1 MASVTSLT
9 ASVHQRLATALSAT
23 LPTADADPL
32 LRRSDRADY
41 QANGILA
48 LAKKAKA
55 NPREL
60 ATQVVARVESGEL
73 IGEIEVS
80 GPGFLNITLTDR
92 AITQNLA
99 ARYADDTG
107 RLGVP
112 TAERPGTTVI
122 DYAQPNVAKEMHV
135 GHLRSAVIGDAVVQ
149 ILEFTGENVV
159 RRHHIGDWGTQFG
172 MLIQYLDEHPHELDH
187 KDARVSGEEAMSNL
201 DRLYKAARKLFDSD
215 EEFKTRARRRVV
227 DLQAGDPHTLATWQ
241 KFVDESKIYFFSVF
255 EKLDMEVR
263 DADIVG
269 ESGYNDMLDETCRLL
284 EESGVAV
291 RSEGALCV
299 FFDDVKGPDG
309 NPVPLIVKKSDGGYG
324 YAATD
329 LSAIRDRVF
338 HLKANSL
345 LYVVDA
351 RQSLHFKMVFET
363 ARRAGW
369 LNDDD
374 VKAFQLAFGTVLG
387 KDGKP
392 FKTREGETIRLVDL
406 LDEAIDRAT
415 AVVREKAE
423 KVGLTEEEIV
433 ENGRYVGIGA
443 VKYADLSTSAVR
455 DYKFD
460 LDQMVSLNG
469 DTSVYLQY
477 AYARIQ
483 SILRKAG
490 EAGPAAHP
498 ELELAPA
505 ERALG
510 LHLDQFG
517 EAVAEVAES
526 YEPHKLAAYLFRLAT
541 LLTSFYDQCPVLKA
555 ESPAQVENRLFLV
568 DLTARTLHRGM
579 ALLATRTPSPHAP
592 PPGYRPPAAGRV
604 ALRHPRP
611 GRCRCLPLQSL
622 AWRPFPI
629 RCPSWRPTRAG
640 VCSGLNSRFRRGG

>member
-1 MASVTSLT
+1 MASVTSLSDNVQQHL
-9 ASVHQRLATALSAT
+9 ASALSAT
-23 LPTADADPL
+23 LPEAAGADPL
-32 LRRSDRADY
+32 LRRSDRADF

-60 ATQVVARVESGEL
+60 ATQVVDRVVTGDV
-73 IGEIEVS
+73 IKDVEVS
-80 GPGFLNITLTDR
+80 GPGFLNITLADK

-112 TAERPGTTVI
+112 TAADPGTTVI

-135 GHLRSAVIGDAVVQ
+135 GHLRSAVIGDSVVQ
-149 ILEFTGENVV
+149 LLEFTGENVI

-187 KDARVSGEEAMSNL
+187 KADRVTGEEAMSNL
-201 DRLYKAARKLFDSD
+201 DRLYKAARKKFDSD

-227 DLQAGDPHTLATWQ
+227 DLQAGDPHTLAMWQ

-255 EKLDMEVR
+255 EKLDMEIR

-269 ESGYNDMLDETCRLL
+269 ESGYNDMLAETCRLL

-299 FFDDVKGPDG
+299 FFDDIKGPDG
-309 NPVPLIVKKSDGGYG
+309 KPVPLIVQKSDGGYG

-338 HLKANSL
+338 NLKANTL

-351 RQSLHFKMVFET
+351 RQALHFRMVFET

-369 LNDDD
+369 LGDD
-374 VKAFQLAFGTVLG
+374 VTAVQLAFGTVLG

-392 FKTREGETIRLVDL
+392 FKTREGETVRLVDL
-406 LDEAIDRAT
+406 LDEAIERAS
-415 AVVREKAE
+415 AVVREKAQD
-423 KVGLTEEEIV
+423 LSEEEIA
-433 ENGRYVGIGA
+433 ERGTQVGIGA
-443 VKYADLSTSAVR
+443 VKYADLSTSANR

-490 EAGPAAHP
+490 EVRPAAHP
-498 ELELAPA
+498 ELPLADA

-510 LHLDQFG
+510 LHLDSFAETVR
-517 EAVAEVAES
+517 EAAAEYA
-526 YEPHKLAAYLFRLAT
+526 PHKLAAYLYQVASLFT
-541 LLTSFYDQCPVLKA
+541 TFYDKCPVLRA
-555 ESPAQVENRLFLV
+555 ETPAQVENRLFLS
-568 DLTARTLHRGM
+568 DLTARTLHQGM
-579 ALLATRTPSPHAP
+579 TLLGIRTPEK
-592 PPGYRPPAAGRV
+592 
-604 ALRHPRP
+604 L
-611 GRCRCLPLQSL
+611 
-622 AWRPFPI
+622 
-629 RCPSWRPTRAG
+629 
-640 VCSGLNSRFRRGG
+640 

>member
-1 MASVTSLT
+1 MASVTSLSD
-9 ASVHQRLATALSAT
+9 SVHQRLAAALSAAV
-23 LPTADADPL
+23 PQAGSADPL
-32 LRRSDRADY
+32 LRRSDRADF

-48 LAKKAKA
+48 LAKKEKA

-60 ATQVVARVESGEL
+60 ATQVVSRVESGDV
-73 IGEIEVS
+73 IKDVEVS
-80 GPGFLNITLTDR
+80 GPGFLNITITDR
-92 AITQNLA
+92 AITENLA

-112 TAERPGTTVI
+112 QAEQPGTTVI

-135 GHLRSAVIGDAVVQ
+135 GHLRSAVIGDSVAQ
-149 ILEFTGENVV
+149 LLEFTGESVV

-172 MLIQYLDEHPHELDH
+172 MLIQYLEEHPHELDH
-187 KDARVSGEEAMSNL
+187 KAGEVSGEEAMSNL
-201 DRLYKAARKLFDSD
+201 DRLYKAARKVFDAD

-227 DLQAGDPHTLATWQ
+227 DLQAGDPQTLAMWQ

-255 EKLDMEVR
+255 EKLDMEIR

-269 ESGYNDMLDETCRLL
+269 ESGYNDMLAETCRLL

-299 FFDDVKGPDG
+299 FFDDIKGPDG
-309 NPVPLIVKKSDGGYG
+309 KPVPLIVQKSDGGYG

-338 HLKANSL
+338 TLKANTL

-369 LNDDD
+369 LNED
-374 VKAFQLAFGTVLG
+374 VHAVQLAFGTVLG

-392 FKTREGETIRLVDL
+392 FKTREGETVRLVDL
-406 LDEAIDRAT
+406 LDEAIDRAS
-415 AVVREKAE
+415 AVVREKAQD
-423 KVGLTEEEIV
+423 LSEEEIA
-433 ENGRYVGIGA
+433 ERGTQVGIGA
-443 VKYADLSTSAVR
+443 VKYADLSTSANR

-477 AYARIQ
+477 AYARIR

-490 EAGPAAHP
+490 EARPVAHP
-498 ELELAPA
+498 ELDLHEA

-510 LHLDQFG
+510 LHADSF
-517 EAVAEVAES
+517 AATVAEAAAE
-526 YEPHKLAAYLFRLAT
+526 YAPHKLTAYLYQLASHYT
-541 LLTSFYDQCPVLKA
+541 TFYDKCPVLKA
-555 ESPAQVENRLFLV
+555 ESPEQIENRLFLC
-568 DLTARTLHRGM
+568 DITARTLHQGM
-579 ALLATRTPSPHAP
+579 ALLGIRTPE
-592 PPGYRPPAAGRV
+592 R
-604 ALRHPRP
+604 L
-611 GRCRCLPLQSL
+611 
-622 AWRPFPI
+622 
-629 RCPSWRPTRAG
+629 
-640 VCSGLNSRFRRGG
+640 

>member
-1 MASVTSLT
+1 MASVTSLSD
-9 ASVHQRLATALSAT
+9 SVHQRLAAALSAA
-23 LPTADADPL
+23 LPQAGSADPL
-32 LRRSDRADY
+32 LRRSDRADF

-48 LAKKAKA
+48 LAKKEKA

-60 ATQVVARVESGEL
+60 ATQVVAQVESGGLLED
-73 IGEIEVS
+73 IEVS
-80 GPGFLNITLTDR
+80 GPGFLNITVSDR
-92 AITQNLA
+92 AITENLS

-112 TAERPGTTVI
+112 RAENPGTTVI

-149 ILEFTGENVV
+149 LLEFTGENVV

-187 KDARVSGEEAMSNL
+187 GSAEVSGEEAMSNL
-201 DRLYKAARKLFDSD
+201 DRLYKASRKLFDSD

-227 DLQAGDPHTLATWQ
+227 DLQAGDEKTLAMWQ

-255 EKLDMEVR
+255 EKLDMEIR

-269 ESGYNDMLDETCRLL
+269 ESGYNDMLAETCRLL

-299 FFDDVKGPDG
+299 FFDDIKGPDG
-309 NPVPLIVKKSDGGYG
+309 KPVPLIVQKSDGGYG

-338 HLKANSL
+338 NLKADSL
-345 LYVVDA
+345 IYVVDA

-363 ARRAGW
+363 ARKAGW
-369 LNDDD
+369 LNDD
-374 VKAFQLAFGTVLG
+374 VKAYQLAFGTVLG

-392 FKTREGETIRLVDL
+392 FKTREGETVRLVDL
-406 LDEAIDRAT
+406 LDEAIDRAS
-415 AVVREKAE
+415 AVVREKAQD
-423 KVGLTEEEIV
+423 LSEEEIA
-433 ENGRYVGIGA
+433 ERGAQVGVGA
-443 VKYADLSTSAVR
+443 VKYADLSTSANR

-490 EAGPAAHP
+490 EVRPAAHP
-498 ELELAPA
+498 ELELHAA

-510 LHLDQFG
+510 LHLDAFAETVT
-517 EAVAEVAES
+517 EAAREYA
-526 YEPHKLAAYLFRLAT
+526 PHKMTAYLYQLASLYT
-541 LLTSFYDQCPVLKA
+541 TFYDKCPVLKA
-555 ESPAQVENRLFLV
+555 ETPQQVENRLFLC
-568 DLTARTLHRGM
+568 DITARTLHRGM
-579 ALLATRTPSPHAP
+579 SLLGIRTPE
-592 PPGYRPPAAGRV
+592 R
-604 ALRHPRP
+604 L
-611 GRCRCLPLQSL
+611 
-622 AWRPFPI
+622 
-629 RCPSWRPTRAG
+629 
-640 VCSGLNSRFRRGG
+640 

>member
-1 MASVTSLT
+1 MAPVTSLT
-9 ASVHQRLATALSAT
+9 DLVHQRLANALSAT
-23 LPTADADPL
+23 LPEADADPL
-32 LRRSDRADY
+32 LRRSDRADF

-60 ATQVVARVESGEL
+60 ATQVVSHITTGGV
-73 IGEIEVS
+73 IQDVEVS
-80 GPGFLNITLTDR
+80 GPGFLNITITDR
-92 AITQNLA
+92 AITENLA
-99 ARYADDTG
+99 ARYADPA

-112 TAERPGTTVI
+112 LAEHPGTTVI

-135 GHLRSAVIGDAVVQ
+135 GHLRSAVIGDALVQ
-149 ILEFTGENVV
+149 LLEFTGESVV

-172 MLIQYLDEHPHELDH
+172 MLIQYLDEHPGELDH
-187 KDARVSGEEAMSNL
+187 GDAQITGEEAMSNL

-227 DLQAGDPHTLATWQ
+227 DLQAGEPKTLAAWQ

-255 EKLDMEVR
+255 EKLDMEIR
-263 DADIVG
+263 DPDIVG

-284 EESGVAV
+284 EESGVAEI
-291 RSEGALCV
+291 SDGALCV
-299 FFDDVKGPDG
+299 FFDDIKGPDG
-309 NPVPLIVKKSDGGYG
+309 NRTPLIVRKSDGGYG

-338 HLKANSL
+338 NLKANSL
-345 LYVVDA
+345 LYVVDV

-369 LNDDD
+369 LNDD
-374 VKAFQLAFGTVLG
+374 VTAFQLAFGTILG

-392 FKTREGETIRLVDL
+392 FKTREGVSVKLEDL
-406 LDEAIDRAT
+406 LDEAVQRAT

-460 LDQMVSLNG
+460 LDQMVSLSG

-490 EAGPAAHP
+490 EARPLARP
-498 ELELAPA
+498 ELELTGA

-510 LHLDQFG
+510 LHLDQFS
-517 EAVAEVAES
+517 EVVTDAAKE
-526 YEPHKLAAYLFRLAT
+526 YAPHKLTAYLYQLAS
-541 LLTSFYDQCPVLKA
+541 LLTTFYDQCPVLKA
-555 ESPAQVENRLFLV
+555 DTREQQENRLLLV

-579 ALLATRTPSPHAP
+579 ALLGIRTPEK
-592 PPGYRPPAAGRV
+592 
-604 ALRHPRP
+604 L
-611 GRCRCLPLQSL
+611 
-622 AWRPFPI
+622 
-629 RCPSWRPTRAG
+629 
-640 VCSGLNSRFRRGG
+640 

>member
-1 MASVTSLT
+1 MASVPSL
-9 ASVHQRLATALSAT
+9 ASSVEQRIADALASALPEAG
-23 LPTADADPL
+23 AADPL

-60 ATQVVARVESGEL
+60 ATTVVEAIPTGDL
-73 IGEIEVS
+73 IQEIEVS
-80 GPGFLNITLTDR
+80 GPGFLNITITDR
-92 AITQNLA
+92 AIIETLA
-99 ARYADDTG
+99 ARALDD

-112 TAERPGTTVI
+112 LAENPGTTVI

-135 GHLRSAVIGDAVVQ
+135 GHLRSAVIGAAMVE
-149 ILEFTGENVV
+149 ILEFTGEKVV

-172 MLIQYLDEHPHELDH
+172 MLIQYLLEHPHELDH
-187 KDARVSGEEAMSNL
+187 KADAEVSGEEAMSNL
-201 DRLYKAARKLFDSD
+201 NRLYKASRVLFDSD
-215 EEFKTRARRRVV
+215 EEFKTRARARVV
-227 DLQAGDPHTLATWQ
+227 GLQAGEPETLALWQ
-241 KFVDESKIYFFSVF
+241 RFVDESKIYFYSVF
-255 EKLDMEVR
+255 HKLDM
-263 DADIVG
+263 DIQDPDVVG
-269 ESGYNDMLDETCRLL
+269 ESGYNDMLVETCELL

-291 RSEGALCV
+291 RSNGALCV

-309 NPVPLIVKKSDGGYG
+309 NPTPLIVQKSDGGFG

-329 LSAIRDRVF
+329 LSAIRDRVGS
-338 HLKANSL
+338 LKASTL
-345 LYVVDA
+345 IYVVDA

-369 LNDDD
+369 LNDE
-374 VKAFQLAFGTVLG
+374 VQAVQLAFGTVLG

-392 FKTREGETIRLVDL
+392 FKTREGETVRLVDL
-406 LDEAIDRAT
+406 LDEAVERAT

-443 VKYADLSTSAVR
+443 VKYADLSTSAAR

-477 AYARIQ
+477 AYARIR

-490 EAGPAAHP
+490 DRSPAAHP

-517 EAVAEVAES
+517 ELLAEAAADHA
-526 YEPHKLAAYLFRLAT
+526 PHKVAAYLYQLSSLFT
-541 LLTSFYDQCPVLKA
+541 TFYTECPVIKPEPEL
-555 ESPAQVENRLFLV
+555 VVGENRLFLC
-568 DLTARTLHRGM
+568 DLTARTLSKGM
-579 ALLATRTPSPHAP
+579 SLLGIRTPEK
-592 PPGYRPPAAGRV
+592 
-604 ALRHPRP
+604 L
-611 GRCRCLPLQSL
+611 
-622 AWRPFPI
+622 
-629 RCPSWRPTRAG
+629 
-640 VCSGLNSRFRRGG
+640 

>member
-9 ASVHQRLATALSAT
+9 ASVHQRLANALSAS
-23 LPTADADPL
+23 LPEAADADPL
-32 LRRSDRADY
+32 LRRSDRADF

-60 ATQVVARVESGEL
+60 ATQVVDKVVTGDV
-73 IGEIEVS
+73 IKDVEVS
-80 GPGFLNITLTDR
+80 GPGFLNITVTDK
-92 AITQNLA
+92 AITENLA
-99 ARYADDTG
+99 ARAADTEG

-112 TAERPGTTVI
+112 YAENPGTTVI

-135 GHLRSAVIGDAVVQ
+135 GHLRSAVIGDSVLKL
-149 ILEFTGENVV
+149 LEFIGETVI

-187 KDARVSGEEAMSNL
+187 RAAEVTGEEAMSNL
-201 DRLYKAARKLFDSD
+201 DRLYKAARRLFDSD

-227 DLQAGDPHTLATWQ
+227 DLQAGDPHTVAMWQ

-255 EKLDMEVR
+255 EKLDMEIR
-263 DADIVG
+263 DPDIVG
-269 ESGYNDMLDETCRLL
+269 ESGYNDMLAETCRLL
-284 EESGVAV
+284 EDSGVAV

-309 NPVPLIVKKSDGGYG
+309 NPVPLIVQKSDGGYG

-338 HLKANSL
+338 NLKANSII
-345 LYVVDA
+345 YVVDA

-369 LNDDD
+369 LNDD
-374 VKAFQLAFGTVLG
+374 VKAYQLAFGTVLG

-392 FKTREGETIRLVDL
+392 FKTREGETVRLVDL
-406 LDEAIDRAT
+406 LDEAIDRAS
-415 AVVREKAE
+415 AVVREKAQD
-423 KVGLTEEEIV
+423 LSEEEIA
-433 ENGRYVGIGA
+433 ERGAQVGIGA
-443 VKYADLSTSAVR
+443 VKYADLSTSASR

-490 EAGPAAHP
+490 EVRPAAHP
-498 ELELAPA
+498 ELELADA

-510 LHLDQFG
+510 LHVDQFA
-517 EAVAEVAES
+517 ENVAEAARE
-526 YEPHKLAAYLFRLAT
+526 YAPHKMTAYLYQLAS
-541 LLTSFYDQCPVLKA
+541 LFTSFYDKCPVLKA
-555 ESPAQVENRLFLV
+555 ETPEQVENRLFLCDV
-568 DLTARTLHRGM
+568 TARTLHAGM
-579 ALLATRTPSPHAP
+579 TLLGIRTPE
-592 PPGYRPPAAGRV
+592 R
-604 ALRHPRP
+604 L
-611 GRCRCLPLQSL
+611 
-622 AWRPFPI
+622 
-629 RCPSWRPTRAG
+629 
-640 VCSGLNSRFRRGG
+640 

>member
-1 MASVTSLT
+1 MAPVTSLSH
-9 ASVHQRLATALSAT
+9 SVEQHLTSALSAT
-23 LPTADADPL
+23 LPEAAGADPL
-32 LRRSDRADY
+32 LRRSDRADF

-60 ATQVVARVESGEL
+60 ATQVVSRVVTGDVIKEV
-73 IGEIEVS
+73 EVS
-80 GPGFLNITLTDR
+80 GPGFLNVTVTDR
-92 AITQNLA
+92 AITENLA
-99 ARYADDTG
+99 ARYADAD

-112 TAERPGTTVI
+112 HAGHPGTTVI

-135 GHLRSAVIGDAVVQ
+135 GHLRSAVIGDATVQ

-187 KDARVSGEEAMSNL
+187 KESRVSGEEAMSNL
-201 DRLYKAARKLFDSD
+201 DRLYKTARKLFDAD

-227 DLQAGDPHTLATWQ
+227 DLQAGDPHTLAIWQ
-241 KFVDESKIYFFSVF
+241 KFVDESKIYFYSVF
-255 EKLDMEVR
+255 EKLDMEIH
-263 DADIVG
+263 DEDIVG
-269 ESGYNDMLDETCRLL
+269 ESGYNDMLAETCRLL

-291 RSEGALCV
+291 RSDGALCV

-309 NPVPLIVKKSDGGYG
+309 NPVPLIVQKSDGGYG

-338 HLKANSL
+338 GLKASTL

-369 LNDDD
+369 LNDG
-374 VKAFQLAFGTVLG
+374 VKAHQLAFGTVLG

-392 FKTREGETIRLVDL
+392 FKTREGETVKLVDL
-406 LDEAIDRAT
+406 LDEAVERAT
-415 AVVREKAE
+415 AVVGEKRD
-423 KVGLTEEEIV
+423 KVGLTDQEV
-433 ENGRYVGIGA
+433 AENGRYVGIGA

-490 EAGPAAHP
+490 EARPAAHP

-517 EAVAEVAES
+517 ETVHEVAAA
-526 YEPHKLAAYLFRLAT
+526 YEPHKLAAYLYQLASH
-541 LLTSFYDQCPVLKA
+541 LTTFYDQCHVL
-555 ESPAQVENRLFLV
+555 SPDNAPEVVENRLFLV
-568 DLTARTLHRGM
+568 DLTGRTLHRGM
-579 ALLATRTPSPHAP
+579 ALLGIRTPDK
-592 PPGYRPPAAGRV
+592 
-604 ALRHPRP
+604 L
-611 GRCRCLPLQSL
+611 
-622 AWRPFPI
+622 
-629 RCPSWRPTRAG
+629 
-640 VCSGLNSRFRRGG
+640 

>member
-1 MASVTSLT
+1 MTTSPENRFTTHGILERYIHPHEENGTHSMASVTSLSDSVQQHL
-9 ASVHQRLATALSAT
+9 ASALSAT
-23 LPTADADPL
+23 LPEAAGADPL

-41 QANGILA
+41 QANGVLA

-60 ATQVVARVESGEL
+60 ATQVVANLTTPDAGSAV
-73 IGEIEVS
+73 IKDIEVS
-80 GPGFLNITLTDR
+80 GPGFLNITIADR
-92 AITQNLA
+92 AITENLA

-112 TAERPGTTVI
+112 HAAHPGTTVV

-149 ILEFTGENVV
+149 LLEFTGENVV

-172 MLIQYLDEHPHELDH
+172 MLIQYLEEHPHELDH
-187 KDARVSGEEAMSNL
+187 KDGEITGEEAMSNL
-201 DRLYKAARKLFDSD
+201 DRLYKTARKLFDSD
-215 EEFKTRARRRVV
+215 DEFKTRARRRVV
-227 DLQAGDPHTLATWQ
+227 DLQAGDPATLAAWQ

-263 DADIVG
+263 DPDIVG
-269 ESGYNDMLDETCRLL
+269 ESGYNDMLHETCRLL

-299 FFDDVKGPDG
+299 FFDDIKGPDG
-309 NPVPLIVKKSDGGYG
+309 NPVPLIVQKSDGGFG

-338 HLKANSL
+338 NLKADNL

-369 LNDDD
+369 LSDDIT
-374 VKAFQLAFGTVLG
+374 AFQLAFGTVLG

-392 FKTREGETIRLVDL
+392 FKTREGETVKLEDL
-406 LDEAIDRAT
+406 LDEAVDRAT

-423 KVGLTEEEIV
+423 KIGLTEAEIV

-483 SILRKAG
+483 SILRKADG
-490 EAGPAAHP
+490 AVPTAHP

-510 LHLDQFG
+510 LHLDQFA
-517 EAVAEVAES
+517 ETVLEVAAS
-526 YEPHKLAAYLFRLAT
+526 YEPHKLAAYLYQLASI
-541 LLTSFYDQCPVLKA
+541 LTTFYDQCPVLKA
-555 ESPAQVENRLFLV
+555 DTAAQKENRLFLV
-568 DLTARTLHRGM
+568 DLTARTLHQGM
-579 ALLATRTPSPHAP
+579 ALLGIRTPDK
-592 PPGYRPPAAGRV
+592 
-604 ALRHPRP
+604 L
-611 GRCRCLPLQSL
+611 
-622 AWRPFPI
+622 
-629 RCPSWRPTRAG
+629 
-640 VCSGLNSRFRRGG
+640 

>member
-1 MASVTSLT
+1 MAPVTSLT
-9 ASVHQRLATALSAT
+9 ASVTQHLTDALTSA
-23 LPTADADPL
+23 LPEAPGVDPL
-32 LRRSDRADY
+32 LRRSDRADF

-60 ATQVVARVESGEL
+60 ATQVVSRIVTGDV
-73 IGEIEVS
+73 IKDVEVS

-92 AITQNLA
+92 AITENLA
-99 ARYADDTG
+99 ARAADPDA

-112 TAERPGTTVI
+112 HAEHPGTTVI

-135 GHLRSAVIGDAVVQ
+135 GHLRSAVIGDSVVQ
-149 ILEFTGENVV
+149 LLEFTGENVV

-172 MLIQYLDEHPHELDH
+172 MLIQYLEEHPHELDH
-187 KDARVSGEEAMSNL
+187 KSGEDLQESGQAAMSNL
-201 DRLYKAARKLFDSD
+201 DRLYKAARRKFDAD
-215 EEFKTRARRRVV
+215 DEFKTRARRRVV
-227 DLQAGDPHTLATWQ
+227 DLQAGDPTTLAMWQ

-255 EKLDMEVR
+255 EKLDMEIR
-263 DADIVG
+263 DPDIVG
-269 ESGYNDMLDETCRLL
+269 ESGYNDMLAETCRLL

-299 FFDDVKGPDG
+299 FFDDIKGPDG
-309 NPVPLIVKKSDGGYG
+309 NPVPLIVQKSDGGYG

-338 HLKANSL
+338 NLKANSL
-345 LYVVDA
+345 IYVVDA

-363 ARRAGW
+363 ARKAGW
-369 LNDDD
+369 LNDD
-374 VKAFQLAFGTVLG
+374 VKAYQLAFGTVLG

-392 FKTREGETIRLVDL
+392 FKTREGETVRLVDL

-415 AVVREKAE
+415 AVVREKDTQRQ
-423 KVGLTEEEIV
+423 LSEEEIA
-433 ENGRYVGIGA
+433 ERGAQVGIGA
-443 VKYADLSTSAVR
+443 VKYADLSTSANR

-490 EAGPAAHP
+490 EVRPAAHP
-498 ELELAPA
+498 ELELHEA

-510 LHLDQFG
+510 LHLDAFAETLA
-517 EAVAEVAES
+517 EAAAEYA
-526 YEPHKLAAYLFRLAT
+526 PHKLAAYLYQLAS
-541 LLTSFYDQCPVLKA
+541 LYTSFYDKCPVLKA
-555 ESPAQVENRLFLV
+555 ETPAQVENRLFLC
-568 DLTARTLHRGM
+568 DITARTLHQGM
-579 ALLATRTPSPHAP
+579 ALLGIRTPE
-592 PPGYRPPAAGRV
+592 R
-604 ALRHPRP
+604 L
-611 GRCRCLPLQSL
+611 
-622 AWRPFPI
+622 
-629 RCPSWRPTRAG
+629 
-640 VCSGLNSRFRRGG
+640 

>member
-1 MASVTSLT
+1 MASVTSLSD
-9 ASVHQRLATALSAT
+9 SVQQHL
-23 LPTADADPL
+23 ADALASALPEADGVDPL
-32 LRRSDRADY
+32 LRRSDRADF

-60 ATQVVARVESGEL
+60 ATRVVAQVTTGDV
-73 IGEIEVS
+73 IKDVEVS
-80 GPGFLNITLTDR
+80 GPGFLNITIADK
-92 AITQNLA
+92 AITENLA
-99 ARYADDTG
+99 ARYADETG

-112 TAERPGTTVI
+112 TTANPGTTVV

-135 GHLRSAVIGDAVVQ
+135 GHLRSAVIGDSVVQ
-149 ILEFTGENVV
+149 LLEFTGENVV

-187 KDARVSGEEAMSNL
+187 EAGEVSGEEAMSNL
-201 DRLYKAARKLFDSD
+201 DRLYKAARKKFDSD

-227 DLQAGDPHTLATWQ
+227 DLQAGDPHTLAMWQ

-255 EKLDMEVR
+255 EKLDMEIR
-263 DADIVG
+263 DPDIVG
-269 ESGYNDMLDETCRLL
+269 ESGYNDMLAETCRLL

-299 FFDDVKGPDG
+299 FFDDIKGPDG
-309 NPVPLIVKKSDGGYG
+309 NPVPLIVQKSDGGYG

-338 HLKANSL
+338 SLKANSL
-345 LYVVDA
+345 VYVVDA

-369 LNDDD
+369 LNDD

-392 FKTREGETIRLVDL
+392 FKTREGETVRLVDL
-406 LDEAIDRAT
+406 LDEAIDRAS
-415 AVVREKAE
+415 AVVREKAQD
-423 KVGLTEEEIV
+423 LSEEEIA
-433 ENGRYVGIGA
+433 ERGAQVGIGA
-443 VKYADLSTSAVR
+443 VKYADLSTSANR

-477 AYARIQ
+477 AYARIR

-490 EAGPAAHP
+490 EVRPAARP
-498 ELELAPA
+498 ELELHPA

-510 LHLDQFG
+510 LHLDTFAEIVD
-517 EAVAEVAES
+517 EAATEYA
-526 YEPHKLAAYLFRLAT
+526 PHKMTAYLYQLAS
-541 LLTSFYDQCPVLKA
+541 LYTSFYDKCPVLKA
-555 ESPAQVENRLFLV
+555 ESPEQVENRLFLCDV
-568 DLTARTLHRGM
+568 TARTLHRGM
-579 ALLATRTPSPHAP
+579 ALLGIRTPE
-592 PPGYRPPAAGRV
+592 R
-604 ALRHPRP
+604 L
-611 GRCRCLPLQSL
+611 
-622 AWRPFPI
+622 
-629 RCPSWRPTRAG
+629 
-640 VCSGLNSRFRRGG
+640 

>member
-1 MASVTSLT
+1 MASVTSLSD
-9 ASVHQRLATALSAT
+9 SVQQHLSSAISAALPEAGS
-23 LPTADADPL
+23 ADPL

-41 QANGILA
+41 QANGMLA
-48 LAKKAKA
+48 LAKKAGT

-60 ATQVVARVESGEL
+60 AAQVVSRVVTGDV
-73 IGEIEVS
+73 IADVEVS
-80 GPGFLNITLTDR
+80 GPGFLNVTVADG
-92 AITQNLA
+92 AIVRNLA

-112 TAERPGTTVI
+112 FAAQPGTTVI

-149 ILEFTGENVV
+149 LLEFTGETVV

-187 KDARVSGEEAMSNL
+187 GGARVSGEEAMSGL
-201 DRLYKAARKLFDSD
+201 DRLYKAARRKFDSD

-227 DLQAGDPHTLATWQ
+227 DLQAGDEHTLAIWQ

-255 EKLDMEVR
+255 EKLDMEIR

-269 ESGYNDMLDETCRLL
+269 ESGYNDMLAETCRLL

-299 FFDDVKGPDG
+299 FFDDIKGPDG
-309 NPVPLIVKKSDGGYG
+309 KPVPLIVQKSDGGYG

-338 HLKANSL
+338 HLKANTL

-351 RQSLHFKMVFET
+351 RQSLHFRMVFET

-369 LNDDD
+369 LNDD
-374 VKAFQLAFGTVLG
+374 VKAVQLAFGTVLG

-392 FKTREGETIRLVDL
+392 FKTREGETVKLVDL

-415 AVVREKAE
+415 AVVREKDTQ
-423 KVGLTEEEIV
+423 GLLGEEEIT
-433 ENGRYVGIGA
+433 ERGTQVGIGA
-443 VKYADLSTSAVR
+443 VKYADLSTSAAR

-477 AYARIQ
+477 AYARIH

-490 EAGPAAHP
+490 EVRPAAHP
-498 ELELAPA
+498 ELELHPA

-510 LHLDQFG
+510 LHVDAFAETVG
-517 EAVAEVAES
+517 EAAAEYA
-526 YEPHKLAAYLFRLAT
+526 PHKLAAYLYQLASLFT
-541 LLTSFYDQCPVLKA
+541 TFYDKCPVIKPEPPRDVA
-555 ESPAQVENRLFLV
+555 ENRLFLSDV
-568 DLTARTLHRGM
+568 TAKTLHRGM
-579 ALLATRTPSPHAP
+579 ALLGIRTPE
-592 PPGYRPPAAGRV
+592 R
-604 ALRHPRP
+604 L
-611 GRCRCLPLQSL
+611 
-622 AWRPFPI
+622 
-629 RCPSWRPTRAG
+629 
-640 VCSGLNSRFRRGG
+640 

>member
-1 MASVTSLT
+1 MASVTSLSDNVQQHL
-9 ASVHQRLATALSAT
+9 ASALSAT
-23 LPTADADPL
+23 LPEAAGADPL
-32 LRRSDRADY
+32 LRRSDRADF

-60 ATQVVARVESGEL
+60 ATQIVSQVVTGDV
-73 IGEIEVS
+73 IKDVEVS
-80 GPGFLNITLTDR
+80 GPGFLNITIADK
-92 AITQNLA
+92 AITGNLA
-99 ARYADDTG
+99 ARYADETG

-112 TAERPGTTVI
+112 YAEQPGTTVI

-135 GHLRSAVIGDAVVQ
+135 GHLRSAVIGDSVVQ
-149 ILEFTGENVV
+149 LLEFTGENVV

-187 KDARVSGEEAMSNL
+187 KDARVTGEEAMSNL
-201 DRLYKAARKLFDSD
+201 DRLYKAARKKFDSD

-227 DLQAGDPHTLATWQ
+227 DLQAGDEHTLAVWQ
-241 KFVDESKIYFFSVF
+241 RFVDESKIYFFSVF
-255 EKLDMEVR
+255 EKLDMEIR

-269 ESGYNDMLDETCRLL
+269 ESGYNDMLAETCRLL

-299 FFDDVKGPDG
+299 FFDDIKGPDG
-309 NPVPLIVKKSDGGYG
+309 NPVPLIVQKSDGGYG

-338 HLKANSL
+338 NLKANTL

-351 RQSLHFKMVFET
+351 RQALHFRMVFET

-369 LNDDD
+369 LNDD
-374 VKAFQLAFGTVLG
+374 VTAVQLAFGTVLG

-392 FKTREGETIRLVDL
+392 FKTREGETVRLVDL
-406 LDEAIDRAT
+406 LDEAIDRAS
-415 AVVREKAE
+415 AVVREKAQD
-423 KVGLTEEEIV
+423 LSEEEIA
-433 ENGRYVGIGA
+433 ERGAQVGIGA
-443 VKYADLSTSAVR
+443 VKYADLSTSANR

-490 EAGPAAHP
+490 EVSPAAHP
-498 ELELAPA
+498 ELALADA

-510 LHLDQFG
+510 LHLDSFAETVR
-517 EAVAEVAES
+517 EAATEYA
-526 YEPHKLAAYLFRLAT
+526 PHKLAAYLYQVASLY
-541 LLTSFYDQCPVLKA
+541 TSFYDKCPVLRA
-555 ESPAQVENRLFLV
+555 ETPAQVENRLFLCDV
-568 DLTARTLHRGM
+568 TARTLHQGM
-579 ALLATRTPSPHAP
+579 ALLGIRTPEK
-592 PPGYRPPAAGRV
+592 
-604 ALRHPRP
+604 L
-611 GRCRCLPLQSL
+611 
-622 AWRPFPI
+622 
-629 RCPSWRPTRAG
+629 
-640 VCSGLNSRFRRGG
+640 

>member
-9 ASVHQRLATALSAT
+9 ASVHQRLADALSAA
-23 LPTADADPL
+23 LPEAGAADPL
-32 LRRSDRADY
+32 LRRSDRADF

-60 ATQVVARVESGEL
+60 AATVLDALPANDVIKDV
-73 IGEIEVS
+73 EVS
-80 GPGFLNITLTDR
+80 GPGFLNITIADK
-92 AITQNLA
+92 AIIETLA
-99 ARYADDTG
+99 ARAADD

-112 TAERPGTTVI
+112 FQQDAGTTVI

-135 GHLRSAVIGDAVVQ
+135 GHLRSAVIGAAMVE
-149 ILEFTGENVV
+149 ILEFTGEKVV

-172 MLIQYLDEHPHELDH
+172 MLIQYLLEHPHELDH
-187 KDARVSGEEAMSNL
+187 EGGKEDGEAAMSSLN
-201 DRLYKAARKLFDSD
+201 RLYKASRALFDSD
-215 EEFKTRARRRVV
+215 EEFKARSRDRVV
-227 DLQAGDPHTLATWQ
+227 ALQAGDAETIALWQ
-241 KFVDESKIYFFSVF
+241 RFVDESKIYFYSVF
-255 EKLDMEVR
+255 NKLDMQIDDPDV
-263 DADIVG
+263 VG
-269 ESGYNDMLDETCRLL
+269 ESGYNDMLEETCRIL

-299 FFDDVKGPDG
+299 FFDDVLGPDG
-309 NPVPLIVKKSDGGYG
+309 NKVPLIVKKTNGGYG

-329 LSAIRDRVF
+329 LSAIRDRVQN
-338 HLKANSL
+338 LKASTL

-369 LNDDD
+369 LNED
-374 VKAFQLAFGTVLG
+374 VKAHQLAFGTVLG

-392 FKTREGETIRLVDL
+392 FKTREGETVRLVDL

-415 AVVREKAE
+415 SVVREKAE

-433 ENGRYVGIGA
+433 ENGMYVGIGA

-477 AYARIQ
+477 AYARIR
-483 SILRKAG
+483 SIFGKAG
-490 EAGPAAHP
+490 DRRPLAHP

-510 LHLDQFG
+510 LHLDRFS
-517 EAVAEVAES
+517 ETLAEVASS
-526 YEPHKLAAYLFRLAT
+526 YEPHKLAAYLYQLASLYT
-541 LLTSFYDQCPVLKA
+541 TFYDQCPVVK
-555 ESPAQVENRLFLV
+555 PAPAPEVAENRLFLC
-568 DLTARTLHRGM
+568 DLTARTLHQGM
-579 ALLATRTPSPHAP
+579 ALLGIRTPE
-592 PPGYRPPAAGRV
+592 R
-604 ALRHPRP
+604 L
-611 GRCRCLPLQSL
+611 
-622 AWRPFPI
+622 
-629 RCPSWRPTRAG
+629 
-640 VCSGLNSRFRRGG
+640 